1 MPTLPVDHGCAGRPL
16 DGLDDVGLLARA
28 APVQA
33 AGRAAEA
40 AQVDHHERVAAL
52 HQLRALDEV
61 VEAVR
66 RARSTGRPGRRRCPG
81 RGRPGRSG
89 RSG

>member
-1 MPTLPVDHGCAGRPL
+1 MPTLPVDHGCVAAHSTAATTSACSPGP
-16 DGLDDVGLLARA
+16 

-52 HQLRALDEV
+52 HQLRAVDEV
-61 VEAVR
+61 EK
-66 RARSTGRPGRRRCPG
+66 RSDGPVDGPTG
-81 RGRPGRSG
+81 S
-89 RSG
+89 